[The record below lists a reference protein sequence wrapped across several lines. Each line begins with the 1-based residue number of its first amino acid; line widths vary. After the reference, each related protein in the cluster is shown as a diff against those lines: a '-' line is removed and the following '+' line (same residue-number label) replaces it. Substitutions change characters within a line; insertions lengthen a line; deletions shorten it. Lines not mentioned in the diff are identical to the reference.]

1 MSDIDFI
8 KQFLTPVSNS
18 ILTKNEQLSPY
29 QLGNTMF
36 IHQENKELIFD
47 EIKIAIIGITEQ
59 RNSINNAGTADAP
72 DLVRTELYQL
82 SSYNHPMAIADL
94 GNITQGATARDTYF
108 ALSRVVDYCIK
119 RQIIPIIIGGSNDC
133 MFGQF
138 LGYAEL
144 ETEIN
149 MVHAD
154 DRLDV
159 SFLQEDLVASNYLS
173 HIFTHKPNFL
183 KNFMLL
189 GYQTYLVDY
198 NLLKILEQMKFDQVR
213 LGALQEDTREIEP
226 YLRDADMFTID
237 ISVVRCSEAPGN
249 GNASP
254 NGLFGN
260 ELCAMARYAGM
271 SDRISSFGVYEIN
284 PHLDQRNQTTQLAA
298 QTIWYFIDGVMSR
311 VGDYPII
318 SENDFMKYAV
328 HFNEENQNIEFLK
341 SKKSNR
347 WWMKVPLGNK
357 GLYKHVP
364 CSYMDYEFASNLEQ
378 YPNRWVKASD
388 Y

>member
-8 KQFLTPVSNS
+8 KQFLKPVAES
-18 ILTKNEQLSPY
+18 IIVKNDQLSPY
-29 QLGNTMF
+29 QLGNTM
-36 IHQENKELIFD
+36 LINQNNNNLNFD
-47 EIKIAIIGITEQ
+47 DVKIAVIGVTEQ
-59 RNSINNAGTADAP
+59 RNSINNTGTTDAP

-82 SSYNHPMAIADL
+82 SSFNSQMVIADL
-94 GNITQGATARDTYF
+94 GNINEGATARDTYF
-108 ALSRVVDYCIK
+108 ALGKVVEYCMK
-119 RQIIPIIIGGSNDC
+119 KQIIPIIIGGSNDN

-138 LGYAEL
+138 LGYAEM
-144 ETEIN
+144 ETDIN
-149 MVHAD
+149 IVHAD

-159 SFLQEDLVASNYLS
+159 SFLQEELVASNYLS
-173 HIFTHKPNFL
+173 HIFTHKPNYL
-183 KNFMLL
+183 KNFTLL

-213 LGALQEDTREIEP
+213 LGVIQDDTREMEP
-226 YLRDADMFTID
+226 FVRDADLLSID
-237 ISVVRCSEAPGN
+237 ISTVRCSEAPGN

-260 ELCAMARYAGM
+260 ELCAMTRYAGM
-271 SDRISSFGVYEIN
+271 SDRVSSLGIYEIN

-298 QTIWYFIDGVMSR
+298 QAIWYFIDGVISR

-347 WWMKVPLGNK
+347 WWMKIPQGDK
-357 GLYKHVP
+357 GLHKLVP
-364 CSYMDYEFASNLEQ
+364 CSYSDYEYASNLEQ
-378 YPNRWVKASD
+378 YPNRWLKASE
-388 Y
+388 